1 MKFLSKGLA
10 LILSVTLVFTVALA
24 VNIDIANAESSFEP
38 ELSKAEELSNIPETE
53 NPEAEGKQ
61 ESDQDIEELS
71 EDNSQAFQEQQ
82 VEELY
87 KSELQDSQ
95 NAENLRTSSDIN
107 AEMEA
112 GTVETSFESEEASG
126 DEVTDP
132 AAAKAPQAAPAA
144 EPEPETYTVTW
155 LDYNGNTLETDEN
168 VAAGTAPK
176 YDGAAPARA
185 ATQKYK
191 FTFAGWA
198 AASGASAADAVSADS
213 LPAVTADAT
222 YYAVYSYALRAYKVK
237 FVNGYGGTICTR
249 TVYYG
254 KAAKAPA
261 APKRKGYDFAGWNK
275 AFTKISGNLTVTAKW
290 KKHVHSYKWTVN
302 TKATYFR
309 EGKKTGVCS
318 CGRKVTKV
326 IPKLTGKNIW
336 IRDSRGNRYYLNSKG
351 QFLTR
356 WNRVKLQGTDTVYWA
371 YFDSKGRYKV
381 SYSAG
386 TKNMFMIADNSR
398 FYFDSNCKPVGWGF
412 HYIAND
418 LYHMNKY
425 GAVQYGTFKGK
436 DGYTYYANSQGHIG
450 GIALYRYRY
459 GTFVLVDRSDQTFYY
474 YSDMARRLTG
484 DLVTG
489 MRGRSDTPTG
499 VYSIRSKLRGI
510 YLTGPTWRSYV
521 NYWMAFIGSSYGLH
535 DAPWRPSSDFSDHS
549 TYTRNG
555 SHGCVNM
562 RQSDA
567 ARLYELVS
575 IGTTVIVQD

>member
-1 MKFLSKGLA
+1 MKKRSIWLVMLLTMTMIFSSAAAAYADTEGSGVQEPQDNSIIAQEESDTEGLTEA
-10 LILSVTLVFTVALA
+10 DGSEEVGEPEGDTGNDTQQQMTEGVQEETQEGTQEPADGSLTAASGS
-24 VNIDIANAESSFEP
+24 NAE
-38 ELSKAEELSNIPETE
+38 A
-53 NPEAEGKQ
+53 
-61 ESDQDIEELS
+61 
-71 EDNSQAFQEQQ
+71 
-82 VEELY
+82 
-87 KSELQDSQ
+87 
-95 NAENLRTSSDIN
+95 
-107 AEMEA
+107 A
-112 GTVETSFESEEASG
+112 GTAETPSDAASG

-132 AAAKAPQAAPAA
+132 AGAKAPQAAPAA

-326 IPKLTGKNIW
+326 IPKLTGKNKW
-336 IRDSRGNRYYLNSKG
+336 IRDSKGNRYYLNSKG
-351 QFLTR
+351 KFLTR
-356 WNRVKLQGTDTVYWA
+356 WNKVKLQGTNTAYWA